1 MRFVFLR
8 EQRLSENLKRN
19 PSSLEDLKFV
29 LGTIS
34 DIRAMSLT
42 VEMRLADIQEKYRTL
57 AMYKVEVILYVPT
70 PPIRLYMWFLTMLK
84 VNLFSCRVT

>member
-1 MRFVFLR
+1 MSLVCFVKLNMCALFGSP
-8 EQRLSENLKRN
+8 EQQLSENLKQN
-19 PSSLEDLKFV
+19 PNSLEDLKSV

-57 AMYKVEVILYVPT
+57 AMYKVEVITSLHP
-70 PPIRLYMWFLTMLK
+70 W
-84 VNLFSCRVT
+84 SAC

>member
-1 MRFVFLR
+1 MKNETVAETLGSEHVCFFCGSP
-8 EQRLSENLKRN
+8 EQQLSDNLKQDPN
-19 PSSLEDLKFV
+19 SLEDLKSV

-57 AMYKVEVILYVPT
+57 AMYNVEVITSLRPRWV
-70 PPIRLYMWFLTMLK
+70 
-84 VNLFSCRVT
+84 